1 MKTLCRQSEFLF
13 NGNVP
18 TIFVGYWARRM
29 WRRAD
34 WTRNLPVYL
43 VVTDRLPG
51 ARAWPIRWT
60 AAELDHFRIG
70 DGGYSVRAFH
80 IAKIGGGL
88 PGVDWI
94 LFLGLSVFGPRLYF
108 FPLES

>member
-1 MKTLCRQSEFLF
+1 MLRRTEFLF
-13 NGNVP
+13 SSDNP
-18 TIFVGYWARRM
+18 TLFVGHWVGGFWAGYHE
-29 WRRAD
+29 
-34 WTRNLPVYL
+34 LPVYL
-43 VVTDRLPG
+43 AATDRLHR

-70 DGGYSVRAFH
+70 HGGYSVRAFH